1 MSEMKAT
8 VSRGRKFSAIWILPL
23 VTLVVGVI
31 IVVHSMMTEG
41 PTITIDFATA
51 DSLEVGKT
59 KIRLL
64 SVNVGVVESVTIKED
79 LSGVTAT
86 IKLDQKTKNLLV
98 DDTRFWIVRARIGA
112 GGVSGLSTLLSG
124 AYIEMDPG
132 VGVNEKMA
140 FVGLE
145 NPPLT
150 PADAPGLR
158 LSLFSDRAGS
168 VSAGDSIL
176 YRGYRVGRVEAMAF
190 DPERREVRYDI
201 FIDAPYHQL
210 INTTTRFWDT
220 SGVGMKLSAEGFDV
234 AMGSMDTILRGG
246 VAFGSVPGLPPGD
259 PVKSGNEYKLFKSYD
274 EILEDPYRHGTY
286 YVVSF
291 SQSLRGLLPGAP
303 VEYRGIVIGR
313 VERVL
318 LKELTRQG
326 GNMEGTGRAIPV
338 LIYIEPGRLEIGDS
352 EGAVK
357 VLRQVVA
364 TGVSANG
371 LRASLETGNLLTGQ
385 QLISMD
391 YFPDEEPA
399 EMGEFQQYSVIPSI
413 ETGVARLEQQVS
425 NFLEK
430 LNSLPLEQTVVGA
443 NKVLGRADAT
453 LASLTAAVDSVN
465 NVLASEETQALPD
478 ELVATLSDLR
488 TVLNG
493 LSPNSKMAQSL
504 GSSIGTLNATL
515 ASLDTLI
522 RQLSIKPNAIIFPVS
537 PEPDLIP
544 EAHSK

>member
-8 VSRGRKFSAIWILPL
+8 VSSGRKFSAIWILPL
-23 VTLVVGVI
+23 VTLIVGVI
-31 IVVHSMMTEG
+31 IVGHSIMTQG
-41 PTITIDFATA
+41 PTITIDFETA

-64 SVNVGVVESVTIKED
+64 SVNVGVVESVSIKED

-132 VGVNEKMA
+132 IGVNKKLA
-140 FVGLE
+140 FAGLE
-145 NPPLT
+145 SPPLT

-168 VSAGDSIL
+168 VSAGDSML
-176 YRGYRVGRVEAMAF
+176 YRGYPVGRVEAMEF
-190 DPERREVRYDI
+190 DSERREVRYDI

-274 EILEDPYRHGTY
+274 EILEHPYRHGTY

-303 VEYRGIVIGR
+303 VEYRGIEIGR
-313 VERVL
+313 VERIL

-326 GNMEGTGRAIPV
+326 GSLEGTGQAIPV
-338 LIYIEPGRLEIGDS
+338 LIYIEPGRLEMGDN
-352 EGAVK
+352 EGGVEI
-357 VLRQVVA
+357 LRQVVT

-391 YFPDEEPA
+391 YFPDEEPT
-399 EMGEFQQYSVIPSI
+399 ELGTFQQYSVIPTI
-413 ETGVARLEQQVS
+413 ETGVARLEEQVS

-430 LNSLPLEQTVVGA
+430 LNSLPLEETVVGA
-443 NKVLGRADAT
+443 NKVLGRADDT
-453 LASLTAAVDSVN
+453 LASLTVAIDSVN
-465 NVLASEETQALPD
+465 SVLASEGAQALPK
-478 ELVATLSDLR
+478 EFIETLDDLR
-488 TVLNG
+488 TVLDG

-504 GSSIGTLNATL
+504 GSSVSTMNATL
-515 ASLDTLI
+515 KSLDTLI
-522 RQLSIKPNAIIFPVS
+522 RKLSISPNSLIFS
-537 PEPDLIP
+537 TTPESDPIP